1 MKNFKLLCLFLVG
14 ILFVSTVVIG
24 GRVVEGYYGGSG
36 GDLGMEPIF
45 IICICI
51 GVVVAVI
58 SCICK
63 FLYICNGDDDKED
76 KISNVNDNRFATNQI
91 IPSAP
96 TQDSQNINMIV
107 YDDKPPSYLEATTSK
122 YDNISNVFDNRSA
135 TNENKI
141 FSKLYFKNEYDQQ
154 PMRSSQTPPPPQGNS
169 LQSPDS
175 TNLAVT
181 ES

>member
-1 MKNFKLLCLFLVG
+1 
-14 ILFVSTVVIG
+14 
-24 GRVVEGYYGGSG
+24 
-36 GDLGMEPIF
+36 
-45 IICICI
+45 
-51 GVVVAVI
+51 
-58 SCICK
+58 
-63 FLYICNGDDDKED
+63 
-76 KISNVNDNRFATNQI
+76 
-91 IPSAP
+91 
-96 TQDSQNINMIV
+96 MIV

-154 PMRSSQTPPPPQGNS
+154 PMRSSQTPPPQGNS

>member
-58 SCICK
+58 SCICI
-63 FLYICNGDDDKED
+63 FLYCFRVIKKDKL
-76 KISNVNDNRFATNQI
+76 IQT
-91 IPSAP
+91 
-96 TQDSQNINMIV
+96 V
-107 YDDKPPSYLEATTSK
+107 YH
-122 YDNISNVFDNRSA
+122 F
-135 TNENKI
+135 
-141 FSKLYFKNEYDQQ
+141 
-154 PMRSSQTPPPPQGNS
+154 QGNQ
-169 LQSPDS
+169 LQ
-175 TNLAVT
+175 LYQ
-181 ES
+181 

>member
-24 GRVVEGYYGGSG
+24 GRVVEEYYGGSG

-76 KISNVNDNRFATNQI
+76 KISNVNDN
-91 IPSAP
+91 
-96 TQDSQNINMIV
+96 
-107 YDDKPPSYLEATTSK
+107 K
-122 YDNISNVFDNRSA
+122 YGGSSSNRGGDYGEDFNA
-135 TNENKI
+135 ILKQ
-141 FSKLYFKNEYDQQ
+141 F
-154 PMRSSQTPPPPQGNS
+154 
-169 LQSPDS
+169 
-175 TNLAVT
+175 
-181 ES
+181 